1 MVPCGLGE
9 YYTML
14 RVMETQLGASKA
26 GCSTVSCCRAA
37 IFDSQQKGN
46 NKLFY
51 LAQRKDK
58 LRVQLPNALHLF
70 FLFHWENSI
79 AWVVLA
85 WASQWWALSLEGLGF
100 GWKVCFCGCCWQKGP
115 RLKRP
120 SRTASAL

>member
-1 MVPCGLGE
+1 
-9 YYTML
+9 ML

-85 WASQWWALSLEGLGF
+85 WASQWWALSWGRVLGGRAEFWVEGLF
-100 GWKVCFCGCCWQKGP
+100 LWVLLAKG
-115 RLKRP
+115 
-120 SRTASAL
+120 TQVEETI